1 MCHTTVFALLEKG
14 AIAWIFHGTHGVNTS
29 ILVHGLL
36 DPIIF
41 AKLMITLTVGKIPLQ
56 NVNAQSQGRKGPR
69 AV

>member
-1 MCHTTVFALLEKG
+1 MCHTTLFALLEKG
-14 AIAWIFHGTHGVNTS
+14 AIAWIFHSTHGVNTN

-41 AKLMITLTVGKIPLQ
+41 AKLMITLSVGKFPLQ
-56 NVNAQSQGRKGPR
+56 NVSAQSQGRKGPR